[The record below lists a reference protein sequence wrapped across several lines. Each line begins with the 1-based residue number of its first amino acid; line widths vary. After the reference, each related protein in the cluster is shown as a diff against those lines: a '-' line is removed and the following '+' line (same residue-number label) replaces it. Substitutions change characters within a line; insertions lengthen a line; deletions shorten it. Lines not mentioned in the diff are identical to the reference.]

1 MFRLPRDPTCLVLRL
16 SLAFLW
22 LWTGALC
29 LREAFPQCLV
39 LLARCG
45 LRGPSALFTVEALGV
60 LHLAFG
66 AATVLLPNPWLR
78 PVLLLQGLV
87 LSLLTGA
94 LTLFLPELWFHPL
107 GPLSKNVPLLAAI
120 FTLFT
125 LSAPGAGP
133 ARR

>member
-1 MFRLPRDPTCLVLRL
+1 MYRLPRDPTCLVLRL
-16 SLAFLW
+16 SVAFFW

-45 LRGPSALFTVEALGV
+45 LRGPPAPLAVEALGA

-66 AATVLLPNPWLR
+66 AATVLLPGPWLR
-78 PVLLLQGLV
+78 PVLLFQGLV
-87 LSLLTGA
+87 VSLLTGA
-94 LTLFLPELWFHPL
+94 LTLALPEQWFNPL
-107 GPLSKNVPLLAAI
+107 GPLSKSVPLLAALY
-120 FTLFT
+120 TLYT
-125 LSAPGAGP
+125 LSAPAAEP